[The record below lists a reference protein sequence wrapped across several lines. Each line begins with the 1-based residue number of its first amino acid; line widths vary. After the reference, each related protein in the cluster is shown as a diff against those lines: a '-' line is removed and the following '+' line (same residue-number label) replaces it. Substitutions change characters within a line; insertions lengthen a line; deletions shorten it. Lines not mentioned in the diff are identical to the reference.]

1 MSADGI
7 SSLAKGC
14 CATPEWTGE
23 RLFVLFPGGS
33 LTDDTKDKLRRYNVN
48 FREAKKNMKQV
59 IASAD
64 VTLVEPM
71 VRTDHPK
78 HGEEE
83 GERGKTSAVVALTDG
98 WFINKSPLRCHS
110 ASLKIAWKWNLP

>member
-23 RLFVLFPGGS
+23 RFFVLFPGGS

-48 FREAKKNMKQV
+48 FREAKKKYETGDC
-59 IASAD
+59 I
-64 VTLVEPM
+64 
-71 VRTDHPK
+71 
-78 HGEEE
+78 
-83 GERGKTSAVVALTDG
+83 RGRDTG
-98 WFINKSPLRCHS
+98 
-110 ASLKIAWKWNLP
+110 